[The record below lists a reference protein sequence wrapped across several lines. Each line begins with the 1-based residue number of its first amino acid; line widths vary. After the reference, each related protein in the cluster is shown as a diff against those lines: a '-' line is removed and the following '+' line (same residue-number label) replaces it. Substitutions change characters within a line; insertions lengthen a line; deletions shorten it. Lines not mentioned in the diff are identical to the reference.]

1 MFIYYKEKRL
11 VGKMLNDK
19 QKAIIRVCRSAD
31 RNVNQSLLK
40 GDAFLLCLM
49 FVSASP
55 PFTEF
60 LVLKKAGRETF
71 ITHIVKPGL
80 VIRKSGVQNEK

>member
-1 MFIYYKEKRL
+1 
-11 VGKMLNDK
+11 MLNDK
-19 QKAIIRVCRSAD
+19 QKAIIKLCRSAD
-31 RNVNQSLLK
+31 TNVNQALLK
-40 GDAFLLCLM
+40 GSAFLLCLM
-49 FVSASP
+49 FVSTAP

-60 LVLKKAGRETF
+60 FVLKKTGQETF